1 MAELLGPPERLS
13 RFKFLVQRL
22 TILILYQK
30 KGALR
35 MPYQYNR
42 LNMNEREEISL
53 GLAQGKSR
61 RDIASMLQRSPAT
74 VSREIRRNNYIYGG
88 YQYRAAIADSRAR
101 RRSHTRCKKR
111 KLDTNELLRQFVFEH
126 LDKRWTPE
134 QIAKRLKKLYPM
146 DMTMRISHESIYSY
160 LYLWPRG
167 ELRKIVLKCLR
178 RAHKYRREYGKARN
192 RHRAIQDFISIEER
206 PKEVVDRVIP
216 GHWEGDLIM
225 GHNNASALGVLVER
239 TTRMIFLVRLKDKD
253 AQTVRIA
260 FARKFKHLP
269 DGLKRSLTY
278 DNGQEMAEHK
288 LFTKNTRI
296 QVYFAHP
303 HSPWERGT
311 SENTNDILRQF
322 FPKGINFNKVSLREI
337 NKVQNLVND
346 RPRKILD
353 FSTPHEV
360 FVKLLH

>member
-1 MAELLGPPERLS
+1 MQKYRH
-13 RFKFLVQRL
+13 L
-22 TILILYQK
+22 T
-30 KGALR
+30 
-35 MPYQYNR
+35 
-42 LNMNEREEISL
+42 MNEREEISL
-53 GLAQGKSR
+53 GLAQGKSL
-61 RDIASMLQRSPAT
+61 RDIASMLLRSPAT
-74 VSREIRRNNYIYGG
+74 ISREIRRNSYTYGN
-88 YQYRAAIADSRAR
+88 YQYRAMVAHPKACRRAHNPR
-101 RRSHTRCKKR
+101 KKR
-111 KLDTNELLRQFVFEH
+111 KLDINEQLRQFVFDH

-146 DMTMRISHESIYSY
+146 DMNMRISHESIYSY

-178 RAHKYRREYGKARN
+178 RHHKYRRVYGKA
-192 RHRAIQDFISIEER
+192 HRKTHAIQDFISIEER
-206 PKEVVDRVIP
+206 PKEVADRIVP

-253 AQTVRIA
+253 AITVRIA
-260 FARKFKHLP
+260 FGRKFKHLP

-278 DNGQEMAEHK
+278 DNGQEMAQHK

-322 FPKGINFNKVSLREI
+322 FPKGINFDKVSLGQI

-353 FSTPHEV
+353 FSTPHEA